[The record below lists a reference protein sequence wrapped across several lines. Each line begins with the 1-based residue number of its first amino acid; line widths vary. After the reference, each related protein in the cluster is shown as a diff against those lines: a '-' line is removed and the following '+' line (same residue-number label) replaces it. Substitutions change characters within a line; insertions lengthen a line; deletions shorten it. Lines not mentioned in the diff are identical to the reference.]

1 MTRETNS
8 LAPEPNGHQAGP
20 VRTLIVDDF
29 AATLDTLCAFLG
41 GQPGF
46 LVVGTARD
54 GEEALTQADALRP
67 DLVLMDLAMP
77 KLNGL
82 EVTQRIRERWPRMA
96 VIIVSVHDGPTWRA
110 AGQKCGARG
119 FVSKDRAH
127 DELAQELRR
136 VLACHGPTPDLP

>member
-1 MTRETNS
+1 MPRESDNLDAELS
-8 LAPEPNGHQAGP
+8 GRRARP

-29 AATLDTLCAFLG
+29 PAALDTLCAFLS

-46 LVVGTARD
+46 IVVGTARD
-54 GEEALTQADALRP
+54 GEEALTQADTLQP
-67 DLVLMDLAMP
+67 DLVLMDLEMP

-82 EVTQRIRERWPRMA
+82 EATQRIRDRWPEMA

-110 AGQKCGARG
+110 AGQKPGAQG

-127 DELAQELRR
+127 QELGLELRR
-136 VLACHGPTPDLP
+136 VLACHAPTVEPP